1 MKISSCCFSAIG
13 LWYIRRPENA
23 RDPRATLEEH
33 TSTVMDYI
41 NYHVDSVISR
51 KLIRK
56 SAQPTLVNSCATLAE
71 ELNYFDRDSRDQMV
85 QAPSPEQYKVT
96 THQKQNQRNIRSIVS
111 LSLSS
116 PCVSLQILRHLQWS
130 QCTNSQLI
138 HAKVIIG
145 LMFLRPYPLNAW
157 RDWSWSTWGA
167 SDQLLLTSNRFPI
180 GWTDWWKMK

>member
-116 PCVSLQILRHLQWS
+116 PCVPADFKTSTMIPVHKQSADPCQSDYRPDVLTPLS
-130 QCTNSQLI
+130 
-138 HAKVIIG
+138 AKRLERLVMKHMRSI
-145 LMFLRPYPLNAW
+145 RP
-157 RDWSWSTWGA
+157 A
-167 SDQLLLTSNRFPI
+167 SFD
-180 GWTDWWKMK
+180 